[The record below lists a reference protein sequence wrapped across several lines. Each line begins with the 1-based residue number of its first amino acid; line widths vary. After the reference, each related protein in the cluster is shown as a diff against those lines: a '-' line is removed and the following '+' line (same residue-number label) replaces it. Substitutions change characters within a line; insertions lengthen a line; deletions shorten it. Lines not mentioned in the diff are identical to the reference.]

1 MVKFPDL
8 AKANFDLDPMER
20 REGEVQLASGDRM
33 REIVDTAALNEDLDT
48 LIRFQKA
55 SIDADDSVVRIEKN
69 RAKMWEYAIRGLW
82 PDTIEQA
89 RKVLAQAGG
98 NDDEARMLI
107 SVGHIASRRLDAA
120 REAIRGLEQAE
131 GYDEPELIA
140 FMCEWMDPW
149 HGTVS
154 EDDLW
159 DWENNSCIDNLQI

>member
-1 MVKFPDL
+1 
-8 AKANFDLDPMER
+8 MER
-20 REGEVQLASGDRM
+20 REGEVQLASGDWM

-55 SIDADDSVVRIEKN
+55 SIDADDSVVRIEKIEQRCGN
-69 RAKMWEYAIRGLW
+69 MPSVDFYS
-82 PDTIEQA
+82 DTIEQA